1 MTSEAQ
7 RVVLAAIVVDQPDKE
22 AFCPKVAVKVVP
34 VPPEEIELGAAP
46 DAIRLAIL
54 TESRSTVAE
63 LDTAVPSAASGRITK
78 PVKVVAKGISVQV
91 KEDPVIGT
99 PPPSNGKRIPIL
111 PFPPLPPTAVHVF
124 VVKHW

>member
-7 RVVLAAIVVDQPDKE
+7 SVVLAAIVVDHPATE
-22 AFCPKVAVKVVP
+22 AFLPNVAVKLVP
-34 VPPEEIELGAAP
+34 VPPEEIELGAVP
-46 DAIRLAIL
+46 DAIRLAML

-63 LDTAVPSAASGRITK
+63 LDTAVPSAASGRITR
-78 PVKVVAKGISVQV
+78 PVRVVAKGMSVQV

-111 PFPPLPPTAVHVF
+111 PLPPLPPTAVQVS
-124 VVKHW
+124 VAEQ